1 MTEEGSGRSIRV
13 IDRRWF
19 TADGELRE
27 PLPAVPDE
35 AASMVHRGAPDA
47 AVASRDFTDAP
58 EETGSPSPPEAPL
71 PSAEASPDEPEA
83 GGVDLRLASG
93 VGFMDLVD
101 ALVQPAYALLTGQ
114 LSGGSPNLEGARHY
128 IDLLE
133 VLGNKTRGRLSV
145 QEAKVLDDA
154 LYQMRSL
161 YLAAT
166 R

>member
-1 MTEEGSGRSIRV
+1 VTEEGSGRSIRV

-19 TADGELRE
+19 TAEGDLRE
-27 PLPAVPDE
+27 PLPAVPGE
-35 AASMVHRGAPDA
+35 
-47 AVASRDFTDAP
+47 VASTAPCDAP
-58 EETGSPSPPEAPL
+58 EVVEPPCAPEALTARDGDPPE
-71 PSAEASPDEPEA
+71 EVEA

-93 VGFMDLVD
+93 VGFIDLVD

-114 LSGGSPNLEGARHY
+114 ITGGSPNLEGARHY